1 METGGDFVPRRIL
14 FTGGAGFIGSNVLIF
29 LVSKYPEVTFV
40 CLDNLSE
47 GSNLAN
53 LQSLSD
59 APNFVFVKGD
69 VMCEKTVRET
79 LVSHQ
84 LDTVMHFAAQT
95 HVDRSFVVP
104 LKFSEVNVLGTAV
117 LLQAS
122 LELGVRRFL
131 HVSTD
136 EVYGENV
143 GPGSAR
149 FAETDPFRPGNPYSG
164 SKAAAECVVRGYM
177 ESFGRQLPI
186 LVVRPNNIYGPRQF
200 PEKLIPKFIYRLQR
214 KQELPL
220 HGGGK
225 ARRSFLFVEDAA
237 EAFDLV
243 LRKGKPGEAYNIGA
257 EPGSTK
263 SVLEVAKAL
272 MPYFDIDVQRDA
284 EKHLKVVAD
293 RVKNDASYD
302 VHSWKIRN
310 LGWKPTVNFQDGL
323 RRTVEWYRQNP
334 DHWTSVEEA
343 LLPDNGGMK
352 RAAL

>member
-149 FAETDPFRPGNPYSG
+149 FAEMDPFRPGNPYSG

-272 MPYFDIDVQRDA
+272 MSYFDIDVERDA

-293 RVKNDASYD
+293 RAGSGQTKDC
-302 VHSWKIRN
+302 
-310 LGWKPTVNFQDGL
+310 
-323 RRTVEWYRQNP
+323 
-334 DHWTSVEEA
+334 
-343 LLPDNGGMK
+343 
-352 RAAL
+352 